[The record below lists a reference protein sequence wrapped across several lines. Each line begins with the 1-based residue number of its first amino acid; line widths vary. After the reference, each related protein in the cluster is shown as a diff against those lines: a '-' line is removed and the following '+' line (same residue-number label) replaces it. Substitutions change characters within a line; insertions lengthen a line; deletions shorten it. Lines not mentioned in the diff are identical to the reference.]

1 MLKQLARVDIYVDP
15 VCPFAWLASR
25 WLLEVE
31 RYRDIDLRFHL
42 MSLWML
48 NEGRELPA
56 SYRLLLDRSPG
67 PGRVVAAAV
76 QQNGESILRVLYLA
90 MAAAIFHPD
99 NYDIVNHPRDHPAQW
114 TEMIGVA
121 VAAALDRVGLPADL
135 ANAATS
141 TSYDS
146 AVRASHDAGIR
157 PVGTDVGTPAIHLDG
172 IAFFGPV
179 LTSVPRGR
187 DAVRMFD
194 GARLLAGCPR
204 FFELKRTLIGPL
216 DFD

>member
-1 MLKQLARVDIYVDP
+1 VDIYVDP
-15 VCPFAWLASR
+15 VCPFAWVASR

-31 RYRDIDLRFHL
+31 RLRAIDLRFHL

-56 SYRLLLDRSPG
+56 NYRLLLDCSPG
-67 PGRVVAAAV
+67 PGRVVAAAT
-76 QQNGESILRVLYLA
+76 QRYGEGIVRELYLA
-90 MAAAIFHPD
+90 MAAAIFARRNHE
-99 NYDIVNHPRDHPAQW
+99 IVSHPRDNPARW
-114 TEMIGVA
+114 TEMIGAA
-121 VAAALDRVGLPADL
+121 VATALARVNLPGTLAA
-135 ANAATS
+135 AATT
-141 TSYDS
+141 TSYDP
-146 AVRASHDAGIR
+146 VLRASHEAGIR

-172 IAFFGPV
+172 VAFFGPV
-179 LTSVPRGR
+179 LTSVPRGM

-216 DFD
+216 NFD

>member
-1 MLKQLARVDIYVDP
+1 VDIYVDP

-48 NEGRELPA
+48 NEERELPA

-67 PGRVVAAAV
+67 PGRVAAAAI
-76 QQNGESILRVLYLA
+76 QRYGEPILRDLYLA
-90 MAAAIFHPD
+90 MAAAIFHPG
-99 NYDIVNHPRDHPAQW
+99 NYDIVSRPRDHPAQW
-114 TEMIGVA
+114 TQMIGAA
-121 VAAALDRVGLPADL
+121 VAAALAQVGLPGDL
-135 ANAATS
+135 ADAATS
-141 TSYDS
+141 TMYDHV
-146 AVRASHDAGIR
+146 VRASHEAGIR

-172 IAFFGPV
+172 AAFFGPV
-179 LTSVPRGR
+179 LTAVPRGM
-187 DAVRMFD
+187 DAVRVFD

-204 FFELKRTLIGPL
+204 FLELKRTLIGPL
-216 DFD
+216 DFV